1 MKKILFLTYSFFLVF
16 ISFFSYLFLDPNL
29 TYLHNFFT
37 GFSSSNKEI
46 TTLIYTAIVFIF
58 FAFYILFI
66 KLLNKGFLVKK
77 DILILIG
84 ISVFCL
90 LFSYPAMVS
99 YDIFNY
105 IATAKVSFH
114 YFENPYILM
123 PIQFLNDPLLLFM
136 QAANKTALYGPFW
149 IILTSIPFLLGF
161 GQFLLILLNF
171 KLLIL
176 IFYILTIYLL
186 NKLNN
191 NLKNLIVFTLNPLV
205 LFELFVGGHNDI
217 VMMFFVILSFY
228 LLKNKKI
235 FLALV
240 FLAFSVFIK
249 FASLFLL
256 PVVIYIVIQNL
267 KKREINWDKI
277 FVASSILMFIVF
289 LLSTFREEIYP
300 WYGIWFLAFTPL
312 FKNKLLKGFYIVLSF
327 GLLLRYIPYMYL
339 ATYLSPT
346 PIIKTILMATPVIL
360 YLIYIFV
367 FKEIKLRIKK

>member
-37 GFSSSNKEI
+37 GFSYSNRGI
-46 TTLIYTAIVFIF
+46 ITLIYTAIVFLF
-58 FAFYILFI
+58 FVFYILFV
-66 KLLNKGFLVKK
+66 KLLNKGVLVRK

-84 ISVFCL
+84 ISALGL

-105 IATAKVSFH
+105 VATAKVSFY
-114 YFENPYILM
+114 YFENPYLLM

-149 IILTSIPFLLGF
+149 IMLTSIPFLLGF
-161 GQFLLILLNF
+161 GQFILILFNF
-171 KLLIL
+171 KFFIFVFYLL
-176 IFYILTIYLL
+176 TTYLL
-186 NKLNN
+186 NKLNSDV
-191 NLKNLIVFTLNPLV
+191 KNLIIFALNPLV

-217 VMMFFVILSFY
+217 VMMFLVILSFY

-235 FLALV
+235 LLALV
-240 FLAFSVFIK
+240 FLTLSIFIK

-256 PVVIYIVIQNL
+256 PIIIYIVIQNI
-267 KKREINWDKI
+267 KKREISWDKV
-277 FVASSILMFIVF
+277 FVASSILMFTVF

-312 FKNKLLKGFYIVLSF
+312 FKNKLLKGFYLALSF

-346 PIIKTILMATPVIL
+346 PLIKTILMITPVIL
-360 YLIYIFV
+360 YLIYMIV
-367 FKEIKLRIKK
+367 FRKLKLRVKK